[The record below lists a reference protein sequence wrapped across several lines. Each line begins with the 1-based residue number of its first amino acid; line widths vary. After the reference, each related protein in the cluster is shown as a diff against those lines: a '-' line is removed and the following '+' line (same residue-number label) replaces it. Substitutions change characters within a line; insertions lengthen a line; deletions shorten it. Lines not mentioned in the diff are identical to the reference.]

1 MKRLFFSG
9 LISFFFLACQSQP
22 PDTNKSGGGAS
33 IQKEVVCFVY
43 HRFDDGRYPTTNV
56 STKDFEA
63 HLNFLI
69 RNKFDIVTFSQAVT
83 YLKSNEPARKV
94 AVITVDDGYKS
105 FYRNGL
111 PILKKF
117 SLPATLFIN
126 TKTVEGGDYMSW
138 RELQLA
144 VDAGV
149 EIGNHTHSHDYF
161 LNQPS
166 ATRYQVF
173 KEEIELSQKII
184 FEKLQLKPI
193 VFSFPYGEF
202 DSKMK
207 SIVKE
212 AGFLAGA
219 AQNSGVMHEKMDF
232 FLCPRFPISD
242 AYAAQKEF
250 AEKASM
256 HALRVVHQTPD
267 DVLLPA
273 SKRPTLTITFNND
286 DLRVDR
292 LQCFVQGGQCT
303 LRDVKTIGNETT
315 ITVQPASV
323 IKNRRRTLF
332 TITVPDKQGG
342 WHWFSRL
349 WIEPGKKE

>member
-1 MKRLFFSG
+1 MKKLIFSG

-22 PDTNKSGGGAS
+22 PDSKPGDIAA
-33 IQKEVVCFVY
+33 IPKEVVCFVY
-43 HRFDDGRYPTTNV
+43 HRFNDGRYPTTNV
-56 STKDFEA
+56 SVKAFEA
-63 HLNFLI
+63 HLNYLI
-69 RNKFDIVTFSQAVT
+69 KNKFDILTFSQAVK

-105 FYRNGL
+105 FYQNGL
-111 PILKKF
+111 PVLKKH

-126 TKTVEGGDYMSW
+126 TETVEGGDYMSW

-161 LNQPS
+161 LNQSP

-184 FEKLQLKPI
+184 FEKLQIRPT

-202 DSKMK
+202 DNKMK

-212 AGFLAGA
+212 AGFLAAA
-219 AQNSGVMHEKMDF
+219 AQNSGVMHAEIDF
-232 FLCPRFPISD
+232 FLCPRFPISE
-242 AYAAQKEF
+242 AYADLKEF

-256 HALRVVHQTPD
+256 HALRVVHQSPD
-267 DVLLPA
+267 DVLLPPGKSPA
-273 SKRPTLTITFNND
+273 LTITFDND
-286 DLRVDR
+286 NLQIDR

-303 LRDVKTIGNETT
+303 LREANTTGNKTT
-315 ITVQPASV
+315 ITVQPVST
-323 IKNRRRTLF
+323 IKNRRRTLY
-332 TITVPDKQGG
+332 TITVPDEQGG

-349 WIEPGKKE
+349 WIAPDIKE